1 MLGPQFQVSYS
12 PVSRPDFRETTT
24 LQGCIRHTVVFCRL
38 PPPPR
43 RCSLV
48 GCCVV
53 VRCPISSSH
62 AVMRPSTLSLPAAI
76 ADKLSSTATATT
88 VVELTCRWQRKRND
102 LLVDK
107 AGTKMCYYSSGGAL
121 VASRCLP
128 LQRLRWLVVAFYA
141 KQKEQR
147 TPPAANQR
155 QHHLVY
161 VYVSRQLGLI

>member
-1 MLGPQFQVSYS
+1 
-12 PVSRPDFRETTT
+12 
-24 LQGCIRHTVVFCRL
+24 
-38 PPPPR
+38 
-43 RCSLV
+43 
-48 GCCVV
+48 
-53 VRCPISSSH
+53 
-62 AVMRPSTLSLPAAI
+62 
-76 ADKLSSTATATT
+76 LSSTATATT